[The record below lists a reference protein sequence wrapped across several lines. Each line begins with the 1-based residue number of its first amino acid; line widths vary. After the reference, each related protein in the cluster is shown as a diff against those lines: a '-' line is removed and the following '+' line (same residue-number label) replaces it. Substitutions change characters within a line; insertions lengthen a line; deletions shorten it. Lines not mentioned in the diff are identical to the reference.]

1 MLSSIMSLYR
11 VFVSDMVVDLSEP
24 FSGCGNFNNQK
35 MFWHLTPA
43 GALVNDVGVSPFR
56 SLSALLTS
64 PLLVL

>member
-35 MFWHLTPA
+35 IFWHLTPA
-43 GALVNDVGVSPFR
+43 GPLVNDFGVSPFC

-64 PLLVL
+64 LLVL